1 MVLFYAV
8 VVLELVV
15 RAPSSTWTEPD
26 LFPVTVYLRN
36 LIAGATGGTSIQGGG
51 DGRR

>member
-1 MVLFYAV
+1 MDD
-8 VVLELVV
+8 
-15 RAPSSTWTEPD
+15 PN

-51 DGRR
+51 TDDVDPDRAPTSRP